1 MPVLMSF
8 SSIVKREIRAVA
20 LERGAGLVLLS
31 IDVDNELV
39 DDQRNL
45 QADVSQTAL
54 FLNGPLT
61 QSGKS
66 ANTSLPNN
74 KMAVTSKIDIV
85 DRRL

>member
-1 MPVLMSF
+1 MS
-8 SSIVKREIRAVA
+8 SWMIK
-20 LERGAGLVLLS
+20 G
-31 IDVDNELV
+31 
-39 DDQRNL
+39 NL